1 MGKKSRVKTQK
12 SGTGTTAV
20 VSPKE
25 MMNLIS
31 ELLQKC
37 SSAAPSPGKEWE
49 EYVQI
54 RGLVEKIRKKQKGL
68 SVMFDGTRE
77 DFFSELMAWAA
88 KSGASCEGFEISD
101 FAEEGYGLKASRDI
115 KADELFLWIPR
126 KMLMTVESAKNSVLG
141 PLYSQDR
148 ILQAMGNVTLA
159 FHLLCERAD
168 PTSFWLPY
176 IKTLPGEYDTPLY
189 YEEDEVQQL
198 QSTQAIQDVFSQY
211 KNTARQYAY
220 FYKVIQ
226 THPNASKLPL
236 KDAFTFDDYRWAVSS
251 VMTRQNQIPT
261 EDGSRV
267 TLALIPLWDMCNH
280 TNGLITTGYNLE
292 DDRCECVAL
301 QDYKADEQI
310 YIFYGTRSN
319 AEFVIHNGFFYENN
333 AHDRVK
339 IKLGVSKSERLYAM
353 KAEVLARAGI
363 PSSSIFA
370 LHCSEPPISAQLL
383 AFLRVFCMTEE
394 ELKDYLVGDHAINK
408 IFTLGNTEFPV
419 SWENEIK
426 LWTFLETR
434 AALLL
439 KTYKS
444 TSEEDRLLLENP
456 DLTFHSRVAI
466 KLRLAEKE
474 ILERARSQRQG
485 QAGTLPEAAGGGGAA
500 AQVRGEQHL
509 PAGELRLRL
518 QAAHHPAEA
527 GRGGGD
533 RGGGPAHRR
542 GRRRPEEEA
551 PLLNGDGKAQH
562 GDEAQHVGE
571 KPDAAVELENG
582 EAATD
587 ADTNPRHVGEKA
599 ENAADELDNGEATE
613 PQRVAEQTE
622 NADRLGNADKLGN
635 GEAAHADTNP
645 QHVGEKAE
653 NAADKLG
660 NGEATDAEP
669 QRVADKTENAA
680 DKLENGEGTS
690 HDVVDDNQS
699 AKRTGDEAKDDD

>member
-12 SGTGTTAV
+12 SGTGATAV

-49 EYVQI
+49 EYIQI

-68 SVMFDGTRE
+68 SVVFDGTRE
-77 DFFSELMAWAA
+77 DYFPELMAWAA
-88 KSGASCEGFEISD
+88 KSGASCEGFEISS

-159 FHLLCERAD
+159 FHLLCERAN
-168 PTSFWLPY
+168 PASFWLPY
-176 IKTLPGEYDTPLY
+176 IKTLPSEYDTPLY
-189 YEEDEVQQL
+189 YEEEEVQLL
-198 QSTQAIQDVFSQY
+198 QSTQAIQDIFSQY

-301 QDYKADEQI
+301 QDYKENEQI

-319 AEFVIHNGFFYENN
+319 AEFVIHNGFFYEDN

-439 KTYKS
+439 KTYKT
-444 TSEEDRLLLENP
+444 TSEEDRLLLEKP
-456 DLTFHSRVAI
+456 DLSFHSRVAV

-474 ILERARSQRQG
+474 ILERAVSSGRAKRQHFQKQLEEG
-485 QAGTLPEAAGGGGAA
+485 APLPRYEESNISLLENSDSDSKLPIILRKLEETEEAA
-500 AQVRGEQHL
+500 E
-509 PAGELRLRL
+509 E
-518 QAAHHPAEA
+518 AEEE
-527 GRGGGD
+527 
-533 RGGGPAHRR
+533 
-542 GRRRPEEEA
+542 EEEA
-551 PLLNGDGKAQH
+551 AERDLSVARALAEVQAGEGPEEALLNGERKAPHNTKPEPQQA
-562 GDEAQHVGE
+562 GD
-571 KPDAAVELENG
+571 
-582 EAATD
+582 
-587 ADTNPRHVGEKA
+587 KA
-599 ENAADELDNGEATE
+599 ENGVGDK
-613 PQRVAEQTE
+613 PE
-622 NADRLGNADKLGN
+622 NSEGC
-635 GEAAHADTNP
+635 
-645 QHVGEKAE
+645 
-653 NAADKLG
+653 
-660 NGEATDAEP
+660 
-669 QRVADKTENAA
+669 
-680 DKLENGEGTS
+680 KLENGKGDEMENGDSAS
-690 HDVVDDNQS
+690 HDVDQS
-699 AKRTGDEAKDDD
+699 AKRTGDEAKDDGN

>member
-1 MGKKSRVKTQK
+1 MGKKSRVKTQR
-12 SGTGTTAV
+12 SGATAAT

-37 SSAAPSPGKEWE
+37 SSAAPSAGKEWE

-54 RGLVEKIRKKQKGL
+54 RALVEKIRKKQKGM
-68 SVMFDGTRE
+68 SVVFEGDRE
-77 DFFSELMAWAA
+77 EYFSELMTWAA
-88 KSGASCEGFEISD
+88 ECGASCDGFEITN
-101 FAEEGYGLKASRDI
+101 FEGEGYGLKATKDI
-115 KADELFLWIPR
+115 KAEELFLWIPR
-126 KMLMTVESAKNSVLG
+126 KMLMTVESAKNSVLSG
-141 PLYSQDR
+141 LYSQDR

-159 FHLLCERAD
+159 LHLLCERAT
-168 PTSFWLPY
+168 PSSPWLPY
-176 IKTLPGEYDTPLY
+176 IRTLPASYDTPLY
-189 YEEDEVQQL
+189 FQEEEARHL
-198 QSTQAIQDVFSQY
+198 LATQAIADVLSQY

-301 QDYKADEQI
+301 QDYKENEQI

-319 AEFVIHNGFFYENN
+319 AEFVIHNGFFFEEN

-370 LHCSEPPISAQLL
+370 LHCSDPPISAQLL

-394 ELKDYLVGDHAINK
+394 ELKDYLVGERAINK

-419 SWENEIK
+419 SWDNEIK

-434 AALLL
+434 ASLLL
-439 KTYKS
+439 KTYKT
-444 TSEEDRLLLENP
+444 TSQEDRVLLEKA
-456 DLTFHSRVAI
+456 DLSLHARMAI
-466 KLRLAEKE
+466 QLRLAEKE
-474 ILERARSQRQG
+474 ILERAAA
-485 QAGTLPEAAGGGGAA
+485 AGTAKRLHFRQQLDANAPLPLYEESDLALLSNTDAKLPVILRKLQEEEEEEEEEGEGGGGGGGGG
-500 AQVRGEQHL
+500 GEGDGEEVKEL
-509 PAGELRLRL
+509 KKGGAVVLNGEKKSTKEEEEVVEEEEKGELE
-518 QAAHHPAEA
+518 QKKENEK
-527 GRGGGD
+527 GMK
-533 RGGGPAHRR
+533 
-542 GRRRPEEEA
+542 EEEEEEEQKKEDDEVQRKEKDIDV
-551 PLLNGDGKAQH
+551 GSQSEGMEEK
-562 GDEAQHVGE
+562 EAQSE
-571 KPDAAVELENG
+571 KGMKEMEEKKENQ
-582 EAATD
+582 EDLT
-587 ADTNPRHVGEKA
+587 
-599 ENAADELDNGEATE
+599 
-613 PQRVAEQTE
+613 VAECVE
-622 NADRLGNADKLGN
+622 
-635 GEAAHADTNP
+635 
-645 QHVGEKAE
+645 
-653 NAADKLG
+653 
-660 NGEATDAEP
+660 
-669 QRVADKTENAA
+669 
-680 DKLENGEGTS
+680 
-690 HDVVDDNQS
+690 
-699 AKRTGDEAKDDD
+699 KRTVEGYMDTVD

>member
-12 SGTGTTAV
+12 SGTGATAAV
-20 VSPKE
+20 TPKE

-54 RGLVEKIRKKQKGL
+54 RALVEKIRKKQKGM
-68 SVMFDGTRE
+68 SVSFEGTRE
-77 DFFSELMAWAA
+77 EFFSELMAWAA
-88 KSGASCEGFEISD
+88 ECGASCDGFEISN
-101 FAEEGYGLKASRDI
+101 FADEGYGLKATRDI
-115 KADELFLWIPR
+115 KAEELFLWIPR

-141 PLYSQDR
+141 QLYSQDR

-159 FHLLCERAD
+159 VPPRLSLSHGSIVAHDELPLSGDANASQAEPAAVQLPFISKNYTSSNVPSKTTSVSSQTTSLALSFLLS
-168 PTSFWLPY
+168 PSTSISPSLLSF
-176 IKTLPGEYDTPLY
+176 TLFFSPFSFTPL
-189 YEEDEVQQL
+189 
-198 QSTQAIQDVFSQY
+198 SVFFIFNS
-211 KNTARQYAY
+211 
-220 FYKVIQ
+220 Q

-261 EDGSRV
+261 TDGSRV

-301 QDYKADEQI
+301 KDYKEAEQI

-319 AEFVIHNGFFYENN
+319 AEFVIHNGFFFEDN

-363 PSSSIFA
+363 PASSIFA

-394 ELKDYLVGDHAINK
+394 ELRDYLVGDHAINK

-439 KTYKS
+439 KTYK
-444 TSEEDRLLLENP
+444 TSSE
-456 DLTFHSRVAI
+456 V
-466 KLRLAEKE
+466 
-474 ILERARSQRQG
+474 LERWQTISELF
-485 QAGTLPEAAGGGGAA
+485 TH
-500 AQVRGEQHL
+500 VINHL
-509 PAGELRLRL
+509 
-518 QAAHHPAEA
+518 
-527 GRGGGD
+527 
-533 RGGGPAHRR
+533 
-542 GRRRPEEEA
+542 
-551 PLLNGDGKAQH
+551 
-562 GDEAQHVGE
+562 
-571 KPDAAVELENG
+571 
-582 EAATD
+582 
-587 ADTNPRHVGEKA
+587 
-599 ENAADELDNGEATE
+599 
-613 PQRVAEQTE
+613 
-622 NADRLGNADKLGN
+622 
-635 GEAAHADTNP
+635 
-645 QHVGEKAE
+645 
-653 NAADKLG
+653 
-660 NGEATDAEP
+660 
-669 QRVADKTENAA
+669 
-680 DKLENGEGTS
+680 
-690 HDVVDDNQS
+690 
-699 AKRTGDEAKDDD
+699 

>member
-12 SGTGTTAV
+12 SGTGAMAV
-20 VSPKE
+20 VSPRE
-25 MMNLIS
+25 MINLIS

-54 RGLVEKIRKKQKGL
+54 RGLVEKIRKKQKGI
-68 SVMFDGTRE
+68 SVIFEGSRE
-77 DFFSELMAWAA
+77 EFFPTLMAWAQE
-88 KSGASCEGFEISD
+88 SGASCEGFEIAN
-101 FAEEGYGLKASRDI
+101 FAGEGFGLRATKDI
-115 KADELFLWIPR
+115 KAEELFLWIPR

-159 FHLLCERAD
+159 LHLLCERAD
-168 PTSFWLPY
+168 PSSPWLPY
-176 IKTLPGEYDTPLY
+176 IKTLPGDYDTPLY
-189 YEEDEVQQL
+189 YEEEEVRHL
-198 QSTQAIQDVFSQY
+198 LSTQAIQDVLSQY

-226 THPNASKLPL
+226 THPTTSKLPL
-236 KDAFTFDDYRWAVSS
+236 KDAFTYDDYRWAVSS

-301 QDYKADEQI
+301 QDYKENDQI

-319 AEFVIHNGFFYENN
+319 AEFVIHNGFFFQEN

-370 LHCSEPPISAQLL
+370 LHCSDPPISAQLL

-394 ELKDYLVGDHAINK
+394 LKDYLVGEHAINK

-419 SWENEIK
+419 SWDNEIK

-439 KTYKS
+439 QTYK
-444 TSEEDRLLLENP
+444 TSSQDDQCALEKP
-456 DLTFHSRVAI
+456 GLSFHSRVAI
-466 KLRLAEKE
+466 QLRLAEKQ
-474 ILERARSQRQG
+474 ILEKVVASGKAKRLHFQQQQEEGAPLPRYEESDIALLENAEADDKLPIILRKLDDEG
-485 QAGTLPEAAGGGGAA
+485 DEQAAVEQVLAQVQQLGHGGAA
-500 AQVRGEQHL
+500 R
-509 PAGELRLRL
+509 
-518 QAAHHPAEA
+518 
-527 GRGGGD
+527 D
-533 RGGGPAHRR
+533 R
-542 GRRRPEEEA
+542 A
-551 PLLNGDGKAQH
+551 PLIVNGDGGK
-562 GDEAQHVGE
+562 V
-571 KPDAAVELENG
+571 VVNG
-582 EAATD
+582 NGTD
-587 ADTNPRHVGEKA
+587 ASPTEDASPVLEVGDASPIQEASKEASSISSDAGRSVSQAQDTSPAQEGIMWMPTPPCLTLLSLQPPRNRKA
-599 ENAADELDNGEATE
+599 KPRTE
-613 PQRVAEQTE
+613 WEWTW
-622 NADRLGNADKLGN
+622 
-635 GEAAHADTNP
+635 T
-645 QHVGEKAE
+645 
-653 NAADKLG
+653 
-660 NGEATDAEP
+660 
-669 QRVADKTENAA
+669 
-680 DKLENGEGTS
+680 
-690 HDVVDDNQS
+690 
-699 AKRTGDEAKDDD
+699 